1 MSITRNFGRK
11 LLSAGFILNGFVLMG
26 LALTME
32 WIFGEGL
39 GATWLEQRVYGGAH
53 VSLHLFGML
62 CAFSIAMFLVDTSKA
77 WAALA
82 AVVAILVSSYSI
94 IGVSGFG
101 SKNSGGVA
109 MAAEDCSERAMAK
122 YHDDREYLQ
131 GQIKWLEG
139 QSLDYDNAPKARKHY
154 KAEAAKAKAMLDA
167 LEPPK
172 VTAQTSD
179 LDGSANAL
187 LRVTNLSSWEA
198 PQVLAILVG
207 LLLYI
212 SEVLSFILGVRVWPG
227 RPDEVVGQD
236 AMTDK
241 ADSAGLPTSKDHG
254 LTVPADLP
262 SPKDRGLTVPAD
274 LPSPKDH
281 GLTVPA
287 DLPSPKDH
295 GLTVPADLP
304 SPKDHGLTVPADP
317 PTGLGAAGR
326 VPAAGLPAPKNR
338 GLTMPAALPTEVAA
352 AGMVPAAG
360 LPEDMRQEKV
370 LPVDMP
376 SNLRNAHPAEH
387 IGVVFAALRSLGL
400 THKVPSQV
408 IRSLYSSL
416 MVQTGLQ
423 PMATNTFCR
432 HLAEVCERS
441 RRRVGEIEGAASKT
455 RAKVVVYTL
464 PCDGT
469 VEVGKKPPPA
479 GAVKTAR
486 ALSRRLSRAPSWAN
500 MKGHHALPTEGY
512 ARHRAGVRPYTS
524 SFDLA

>member
-179 LDGSANAL
+179 PDGSANAL

-262 SPKDRGLTVPAD
+262 SPKD
-274 LPSPKDH
+274 
-281 GLTVPA
+281 
-287 DLPSPKDH
+287 
-295 GLTVPADLP
+295 
-304 SPKDHGLTVPADP
+304 HGLTVPADP
-317 PTGLGAAGR
+317 PTGLGAAGI